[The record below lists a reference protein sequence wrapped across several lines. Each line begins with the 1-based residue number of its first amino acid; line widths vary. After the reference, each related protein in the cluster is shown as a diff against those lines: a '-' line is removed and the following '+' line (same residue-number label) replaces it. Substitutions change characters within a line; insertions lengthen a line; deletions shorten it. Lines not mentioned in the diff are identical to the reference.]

1 VGDFKRLTAR
11 SKVRALWPPASKL
24 DALIDLE
31 CLRDLSMIGFFLRC
45 SPTRPSTSRGFTR
58 SHGSDAANY
67 APAERRRV
75 AGAIQQI
82 AVKRVQ
88 SAVDLRY
95 CAFAILETTADAR
108 VQCCPRRV
116 DHGYRSRTACA
127 ACLIA
132 LAHDVIVAG
141 QHSQIHRGVVEWPL
155 N

>member
-1 VGDFKRLTAR
+1 VSYRLGDFKRLTAR
-11 SKVRALWPPASKL
+11 CKVRALWPPASKF

-45 SPTRPSTSRGFTR
+45 SPTRPSTRRGFTR

-132 LAHDVIVAG
+132 LKTT
-141 QHSQIHRGVVEWPL
+141 
-155 N
+155 